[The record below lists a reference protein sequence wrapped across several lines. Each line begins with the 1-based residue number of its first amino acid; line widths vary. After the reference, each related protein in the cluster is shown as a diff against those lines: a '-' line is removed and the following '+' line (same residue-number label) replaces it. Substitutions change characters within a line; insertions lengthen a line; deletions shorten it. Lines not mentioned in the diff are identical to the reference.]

1 MFGAIAA
8 EIGQGCEIHQ
18 LLIKLEM
25 EVFFPVTEA
34 VEIGKYADGFFFRE
48 RNDRVLVERNDA
60 YAQQHMTVDRDGGL
74 MR

>member
-8 EIGQGCEIHQ
+8 DACCEQVHQ

-34 VEIGKYADGFFFRE
+34 VEIGKYAAGFFFRE

>member
-1 MFGAIAA
+1 
-8 EIGQGCEIHQ
+8 
-18 LLIKLEM
+18 M

-34 VEIGKYADGFFFRE
+34 VEIGKYAAGFFFRE

-60 YAQQHMTVDRDGGL
+60 YAQQHMTVDRDGGGL